1 MLTATVLALV
11 AAVLHAGWNLS
22 VKQSVSDRFIALWG
36 QFFIAAVLSAVIL
49 VAGGGIPARGYLWA
63 AMSGAIHLPY
73 CLLLAK
79 AYTIGDFSLTYPIA
93 RGGGALLAGLGGIA
107 FLDDSFRPIGVAG
120 MVVVAVGLF
129 ALAGRG
135 ATAQVVVAVGVAV
148 TIGAYS
154 VVDAKG
160 IRTVH
165 TPLYAAASFIGV
177 SLSTTIYSVARGRS
191 AEMVVAMRSHWR
203 RFVTMGIAAAVTYTL
218 VQIAFQ
224 RAPVGYVTCLRE
236 SSVVIA
242 AFIGTRFLG
251 EGHAKRRVIAAS
263 VVLTG
268 LLLLIVGR

>member
-1 MLTATVLALV
+1 
-11 AAVLHAGWNLS
+11 
-22 VKQSVSDRFIALWG
+22 
-36 QFFIAAVLSAVIL
+36 
-49 VAGGGIPARGYLWA
+49 
-63 AMSGAIHLPY
+63 
-73 CLLLAK
+73 
-79 AYTIGDFSLTYPIA
+79 
-93 RGGGALLAGLGGIA
+93 
-107 FLDDSFRPIGVAG
+107 
-120 MVVVAVGLF
+120 
-129 ALAGRG
+129 
-135 ATAQVVVAVGVAV
+135 
-148 TIGAYS
+148 